1 MSKRDASAAAYV
13 APPQSPYF
21 RAANSGR
28 YERQSLIAAYEDTIG
43 CRLAVMVDAI
53 YGYSVMVFEDLIYDA
68 NPEEDLHL
76 IISSPGG
83 DGEAAVR
90 LVRSMQSRCRELT
103 VIIPNQAKS
112 AATLL
117 ALGAHHILMAPFSDL
132 GPVDAQIWT
141 GQGFTSA
148 KDLIA
153 AVDDAAANVLA
164 VPGSYPFY
172 VSLLEDITAIMT
184 QEARSAQGRSHALLT
199 EALRSNP
206 DQPPDIIESL
216 VENLRGPLIDQPQS
230 HAALFSA
237 DDALRAGLPVKL
249 AIMDGQQ
256 WRMVWQLW
264 TMYFALSP
272 IRIYEGRRASHI
284 LAIPEFER

>member
-1 MSKRDASAAAYV
+1 MSKSDVSAAAY
-13 APPQSPYF
+13 APPPQSPYF

-53 YGYSVMVFEDLIYDA
+53 FDYSVTVFEDLIYDA

-90 LVRSMQSRCRELT
+90 LVRSMQHRCRELT

-117 ALGAHHILMAPFSDL
+117 ALGAHRILMAPFSDL

-153 AVDDAAANVLA
+153 AVDDAAANVLDA
-164 VPGSYPFY
+164 PGSYPFY
-172 VSLLEDITAIMT
+172 VSFLGDITAIMA
-184 QEARSAQGRSHALLT
+184 QEARSAFGRSHALLT

-206 DQPPDIIESL
+206 DRSSPSIASL
-216 VENLRGPLIDQPQS
+216 VANLRGPLIDQSQS

-237 DDALRAGLPVKL
+237 DDALKAGLPIEQ
-249 AIMDGQQ
+249 AEMGGSQ
-256 WRMVWQLW
+256 WAMVWQLW
-264 TMYFALSP
+264 TKYFALSP

-284 LAIPEFER
+284 LELPEFDR